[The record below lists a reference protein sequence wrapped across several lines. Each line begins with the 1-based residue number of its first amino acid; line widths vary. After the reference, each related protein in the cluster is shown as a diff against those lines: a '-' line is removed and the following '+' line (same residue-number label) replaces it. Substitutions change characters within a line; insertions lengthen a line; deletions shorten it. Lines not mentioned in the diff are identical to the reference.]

1 MHQETTEVLSDE
13 SKNKLPLF
21 SHLSPGTQKDNKKKK
36 ETTYTTH
43 TDSHTQYAAL
53 AEVGSVSARFWLRC
67 DGADWES
74 EKSAWIKIYI
84 SDHCKTSERGRR
96 RQEALSLFNF
106 HSETKQECKSNYHGR
121 ERATS
126 GATRTRERDK
136 SEAGAM
142 SQLVSLTSEHLITS
156 ILLQRVQMESLDGTG
171 TDRRKALIGC
181 LWLSGRRSRAIILS
195 LGGDTL
201 TSYLVGSSLPPSAFQ
216 FFHLFIAPHFHIQS
230 PIKPDAAALCLL
242 LPHHLP
248 LAWVQISG
256 LMNTLS
262 CCFAGDWCASSR
274 GCDSYVCVSFDAE
287 Y

>member
-1 MHQETTEVLSDE
+1 
-13 SKNKLPLF
+13 
-21 SHLSPGTQKDNKKKK
+21 
-36 ETTYTTH
+36 
-43 TDSHTQYAAL
+43 
-53 AEVGSVSARFWLRC
+53 
-67 DGADWES
+67 
-74 EKSAWIKIYI
+74 
-84 SDHCKTSERGRR
+84 
-96 RQEALSLFNF
+96 
-106 HSETKQECKSNYHGR
+106 
-121 ERATS
+121 
-126 GATRTRERDK
+126 
-136 SEAGAM
+136 M

-201 TSYLVGSSLPPSAFQ
+201 TSYLVGFSLPPSAFQ

-248 LAWVQISG
+248 LACAQISD

-262 CCFAGDWCASSR
+262 VVLQETDALQI
-274 GCDSYVCVSFDAE
+274 VCVTHMSESRLILNTKDQDSFVFDRTNRIPIWAKCIKI
-287 Y
+287 